1 MVPDHETTVGTRP
14 PPSLR
19 RHDGAHGG
27 VHSSVDDAKSAE
39 ELLVRMRS
47 GDRVA
52 VGEFMHCFGAMVR
65 LRYRRRLSSNTRRL
79 CDSLDIMSTL
89 TRRLDR
95 VVARRALQADS
106 PAQLWA
112 LVFRIA
118 DGALADGVRVAAR
131 SALSGQEDDVLAT
144 LGAKLSPAGD
154 AVERSELLERLGSLL
169 LDPTDERIL
178 QLWVRGSS
186 HAEIAEQLM
195 LSGEVV
201 RKRWQRLRE
210 HLKTHL
216 TQEGVR

>member
-1 MVPDHETTVGTRP
+1 MVHGNARTVGTPSRP
-14 PPSLR
+14 SQSR
-19 RHDGAHGG
+19 RDSTVGTAQAA
-27 VHSSVDDAKSAE
+27 DDAKSAE
-39 ELLVRMRS
+39 DLLLRMRS
-47 GDRVA
+47 GDRDA

-131 SALSGQEDDVLAT
+131 SAASGQEDGVVST
-144 LGAKLSPAGD
+144 LGAKLSPAAD
-154 AVERSELLERLGSLL
+154 AVERNELLDRLGSLL

-186 HAEIAEQLM
+186 HTEIADQLM
-195 LSGEVV
+195 MSGEVV

-210 HLKTHL
+210 QLRSHL

>member
-1 MVPDHETTVGTRP
+1 MAPDHDLTVGTRP
-14 PPSLR
+14 APPPR
-19 RHDGAHGG
+19 RQDAAHTA
-27 VHSSVDDAKSAE
+27 DDAKSAE

-47 GDRVA
+47 GDRDA

-131 SALSGQEDDVLAT
+131 SALSGQEDDVIST
-144 LGAKLSPAGD
+144 LGDRLSPAGD
-154 AVERSELLERLGSLL
+154 AVEKAELLERLGGLL

-186 HAEIAEQLM
+186 HAEIADQLM
-195 LSGEVV
+195 LSGDVV

-210 HLKTHL
+210 QLRSHLSR
-216 TQEGVR
+216 EAAR

>member
-1 MVPDHETTVGTRP
+1 MTSAG
-14 PPSLR
+14 
-19 RHDGAHGG
+19 
-27 VHSSVDDAKSAE
+27 HSGDDARSAE
-39 ELLVRMRS
+39 ELLLRMRS
-47 GDRVA
+47 GDRAA

-95 VVARRALQADS
+95 VVARHALQADT

-131 SALSGQEDDVLAT
+131 SALSGQEDAALSS
-144 LGAKLSPAGD
+144 LSPKLSPAAD
-154 AVERSELLERLGSLL
+154 AVERAELLDRLGRLM

-186 HAEIAEQLM
+186 HAEIAEQLA
-195 LSGEVV
+195 LSGDAV

-210 HLKTHL
+210 QLREHL
-216 TQEGVR
+216 TPEGESVR

>member
-1 MVPDHETTVGTRP
+1 MVPDYELTVGT
-14 PPSLR
+14 PPSPGVS
-19 RHDGAHGG
+19 RHTVALGA
-27 VHSSVDDAKSAE
+27 VHSTDDAKSAE
-39 ELLVRMRS
+39 ELLLRMRA
-47 GDRVA
+47 GDRTA

-65 LRYRRRLSSNTRRL
+65 LRYRRRLSANTRRL

-95 VVARRALQADS
+95 VVARHALQADS

-131 SALSGQEDDVLAT
+131 SAVSGKEDALLST
-144 LGAKLSPAGD
+144 LGSRLSPAGD
-154 AVERSELLERLGSLL
+154 VVERAELLERLGSLL

-186 HAEIAEQLM
+186 HTEIAEQLM
-195 LSGEVV
+195 LSGDAV

-210 HLKTHL
+210 HLRDHL
-216 TQEGVR
+216 TREGAR